1 VVSATLLKKKTKNMK
16 EEEHFFLF
24 HVVQGH
30 VARGHV
36 AQGKLVSLGDGV
48 LRLGRVAR
56 GHVAGGQCCSS
67 EKVSFMEA

>member
-1 VVSATLLKKKTKNMK
+1 MK
-16 EEEHFFLF
+16 EEEHFFFF

-56 GHVAGGQCCSS
+56 GHVAGGQCCSF